1 MPVLGYKA
9 FFWAEVCM
17 APSRNSVSKEDIFSR
32 KMKMT
37 VLKGKVLCSEAGP
50 MKEDIKDLGKLL
62 IFKNAQ
68 KRH

>member
-32 KMKMT
+32 KMEDDCSKRKGT
-37 VLKGKVLCSEAGP
+37 VFRGRANEGGYQRFRKITNL
-50 MKEDIKDLGKLL
+50 
-62 IFKNAQ
+62 
-68 KRH
+68 